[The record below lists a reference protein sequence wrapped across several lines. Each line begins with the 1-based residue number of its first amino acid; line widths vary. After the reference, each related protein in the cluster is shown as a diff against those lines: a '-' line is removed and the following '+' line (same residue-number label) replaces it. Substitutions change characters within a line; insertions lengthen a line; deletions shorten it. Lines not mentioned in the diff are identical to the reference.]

1 MNFYI
6 IVEKCDAIFAQKG
19 IRKKS
24 YCNQAL
30 KSDRIAKCPE
40 TIYEMSNLGLHGFLF
55 LRSHA
60 FSSIE
65 R

>member
-6 IVEKCDAIFAQKG
+6 IVEKCDAIFAQKV

-30 KSDRIAKCPE
+30 KSDRIAKLPR
-40 TIYEMSNLGLHGFLF
+40 YNLWNVKIRATWFF
-55 LRSHA
+55 VFAESCV
-60 FSSIE
+60 FFY
-65 R
+65 

>member
-30 KSDRIAKCPE
+30 KSDRIAKLPRD
-40 TIYEMSNLGLHGFLF
+40 SL
-55 LRSHA
+55 
-60 FSSIE
+60 
-65 R
+65 